1 MNKPAI
7 TGCVKLDEKAN
18 RICEDIDIRSEV
30 ELAQEKFMKRKNTAY
45 SRKFWEERQIEY
57 MQTDAYSDIVNPIT
71 VCRGVMRETLA
82 KDEGLRQAYLSNI
95 AMVVYDNLGECCVD
109 ECNDIAKQILQKV
122 FGDE

>member
-30 ELAQEKFMKRKNTAY
+30 ELAQEKFMKRKTAAY
-45 SRKFWEERQIEY
+45 RSKFWEDSQITY
-57 MQTDAYSDIVNPIT
+57 MLSDVYPSMINPIR

-122 FGDE
+122 FTDE